1 MDERKFDE
9 AIDLGAWLGRKQAF
23 SGMAGR
29 CSAAD
34 AHCLRSM
41 KDEQKYKTF
50 GLTWMSLLTALGI
63 SRSLADKTIRL
74 FEEFGETYFY
84 LTGLIPIAPEDY
96 RRIAGSVTADGLRH
110 GGETIAIVPQNA
122 PKLAAAVQDLKRQ
135 TQLALPAPGSRPRPP
150 CARPPAGC
158 NPRLGSW
165 SNCSPMTLAT
175 TTGRA
180 DGLAGWRRR
189 APLPA
194 ALQPPAVGRT
204 RWSARDATSRSSP
217 QDRSPVTDKRPA
229 RGRPRT
235 RGSAPQAA
243 PCYRDSAVPD

>member
-50 GLTWMSLLTALGI
+50 GLTWDEFCSRRLGI

-135 TQLALPAPGSRPRPP
+135 TQLALPAPGKPP
-150 CARPPAGC
+150 KTAMCQAAG
-158 NPRLGSW
+158 RLQSAVGELEQL
-165 SNCSPMTLAT
+165 LADDP
-175 TTGRA
+175 GNHDR
-180 DGLAGWRRR
+180 
-189 APLPA
+189 A
-194 ALQPPAVGRT
+194 ALMVLLVG
-204 RWSARDATSRSSP
+204 
-217 QDRSPVTDKRPA
+217 
-229 RGRPRT
+229 
-235 RGSAPQAA
+235 AA
-243 PCYRDSAVPD
+243 ERLCRLHCNLRQ